1 MDYTSK
7 NIKNIIVAIIVIV
20 TFLFIDNGMNVN
32 AKDYYTFNDHKMSG
46 GVGQYGNYRRYYYI
60 LSSADSYKSK
70 ISTAMDEWVH
80 TNYTT
85 SLSFRKTSD
94 RKNSVVDVMAT
105 SKIGSHASGVLA
117 WTEFYK
123 HGGGSVNPD
132 KSNWKYT
139 YVKIYKPNFKGKG
152 VSQKGTIAHEF
163 GHCFG
168 LAHNNSKPKS
178 IMCQTAYGRSVS
190 KAQKC
195 DLKGIN
201 HLYK

>member
-1 MDYTSK
+1 MDIISK
-7 NIKNIIVAIIVIV
+7 KFKNAMLVILIIA
-20 TFLFIDNGMNVN
+20 TFLLVDNGICVC
-32 AKDYYTFNDHKMSG
+32 AKDYYTFNNHKMTG
-46 GVGQYGNYRRYYYI
+46 GVGQYGKNRRYYYV
-60 LSSADSYKSK
+60 LSSADGYKGK
-70 ISTAMDEWVH
+70 ISTAMDEWVY
-80 TNYTT
+80 TSYTT

-105 SKIGSHASGVLA
+105 SKKGNHSSGVLA

-123 HGGGSVNPD
+123 HGGASVNPD
-132 KSNWKYT
+132 KSNWKYS

-152 VSQKGTIAHEF
+152 VNQKGTIAHEF

-168 LAHNNSKPKS
+168 LAHNNSKSKS